1 MEVGLGK
8 QVRSTLSFHA
18 GVNMSNT
25 NGSLAARAITQ
36 GPKHHF
42 FGYYG
47 ICPWDATGQF
57 HLCLQS
63 EFHDRPPADGD
74 TAVVGLVD
82 METGKFEGVAETQA
96 WNLQQGSMLHWLA
109 TAPDRLITFNA
120 REDDRFVGV
129 VQDIHTGQKRVLP
142 YPISA
147 ITRNGRKALGL
158 NYARLKSLRPVVGY
172 AGLPDRFADQN
183 HPAEDG
189 LYITD
194 TETGEASV
202 LVSYE
207 EARDFLSSYEEVQAR
222 KIWFNHSIIN
232 RDDTRVAFVVRY
244 RDETREIRHTILLS
258 ASMEGGDLR
267 IVTDLGASHFDWL
280 TEELIFGWVTMKEGL
295 KYYLINDRTGEY
307 EAVRPDI
314 LTRNGHC
321 SFTKDGTWLLTDE
334 YPGDKSQQALL
345 LWQMAE
351 ERRVDLGS
359 YDAPLPFRGEIRCD
373 LHPRWSRD
381 ERTVSFDSIHEGSRQ
396 VYVMDVSEIIDS

>member
-1 MEVGLGK
+1 
-8 QVRSTLSFHA
+8 
-18 GVNMSNT
+18 MSQTQENFV
-25 NGSLAARAITQ
+25 ARPITQ

-47 ICPWDATGQF
+47 ICPWNSTGQY

-63 EFHDRPPADGD
+63 DFHDRPPAAGD

-96 WNLQQGSMLHWLA
+96 WNLQQGSMLHWLP
-109 TAPDRLITFNA
+109 TAPDRQITYNA
-120 REDDRFVGV
+120 RDGDRFVGV
-129 VQDIHTGQKRVLP
+129 VQDIHSGNKRILP

-147 ITRNGRKALGL
+147 MTRHGRQALGL

-172 AGLPDRFADQN
+172 AGLPDPFADQN
-183 HPAEDG
+183 HPTEDG
-189 LYITD
+189 LYTMN
-194 TETGEASV
+194 THTGEARV

-207 EARDFLSSYEEVQAR
+207 EARDFLSDYEEVQAR

-244 RDETREIRHTILLS
+244 RDETREIKHTILLS

-280 TEELIFGWVTMKEGL
+280 TNELIFGWVTMKEGQ
-295 KYYLINDRTGEY
+295 KYYLINDRTLEY
-307 EAVRPDI
+307 EEVRPDI
-314 LTRNGHC
+314 LTKNGHC
-321 SFTKDGTWLLTDE
+321 SFTRDGSWLLTDE
-334 YPGDKSQQALL
+334 YPDENSLQALL
-345 LWQMAE
+345 LWHMKE
-351 ERRVDLGS
+351 ERLVVLGRFHS
-359 YDAPLPFRGEIRCD
+359 PLPFRGEIRCD

-381 ERTVSFDSIHEGSRQ
+381 ERHVSFDSIHDGSRQ
-396 VYVMDVSEIIDS
+396 VYVVDVADVVER

>member
-1 MEVGLGK
+1 
-8 QVRSTLSFHA
+8 
-18 GVNMSNT
+18 MSQ
-25 NGSLAARAITQ
+25 SQKDLVARPITQ

-47 ICPWDATGQF
+47 ICPWNSTGQY

-63 EFHDRPPADGD
+63 DFHDRPPAAGD

-96 WNLQQGSMLHWLA
+96 WNLQQGSMLHWLP
-109 TAPDRLITFNA
+109 TAPDRQITYNA

-129 VQDIHTGQKRVLP
+129 VQDIHSGNKRILP

-147 ITRNGRKALGL
+147 MTRHGRQALGL

-172 AGLPDRFADQN
+172 AGLPDPFADQN
-183 HPAEDG
+183 HPTEDG
-189 LYITD
+189 LYTMD
-194 TETGEASV
+194 TQTGEARV

-207 EARDFLSSYEEVQAR
+207 EARDFLSDYEEVQAR

-244 RDETREIRHTILLS
+244 RDETREIKHTILLS
-258 ASMEGGDLR
+258 ASMDGGDLR

-280 TEELIFGWVTMKEGL
+280 TNELIFGWVTMKEGQ
-295 KYYLINDRTGEY
+295 KYYLINDRTLEY
-307 EAVRPDI
+307 EEVRPDI
-314 LTRNGHC
+314 LTKNGHC
-321 SFTKDGTWLLTDE
+321 SFTRDGSWLLTDE
-334 YPGDKSQQALL
+334 YPDENNLQALL
-345 LWQMAE
+345 LWHMKE
-351 ERRVDLGS
+351 ERLVVLGRFHS
-359 YDAPLPFRGEIRCD
+359 PLPFRGEIRCD

-381 ERTVSFDSIHEGSRQ
+381 ERHVSFDSIHSGSRQ
-396 VYVMDVSEIIDS
+396 IYVVDVAGVVEP

>member
-1 MEVGLGK
+1 M
-8 QVRSTLSFHA
+8 STSEENF
-18 GVNMSNT
+18 V
-25 NGSLAARAITQ
+25 ARPITQ

-47 ICPWDATGQF
+47 ICPWNATGQY

-63 EFHDRPPADGD
+63 DFHDRPPAAGD

-82 METGKFEGVAETQA
+82 MHTGKFEGVAETQA
-96 WNLQQGSMLHWLA
+96 WNLQQGSMLHWLP
-109 TAPDRLITFNA
+109 TAPDRQITYNA
-120 REDDRFVGV
+120 RHDDRFVGV
-129 VQDIHTGQKRVLP
+129 VQDIHSGHKRILP

-147 ITRNGRKALGL
+147 MTRHGRQALGL

-172 AGLPDRFADQN
+172 AGLPDPFADQN

-189 LYITD
+189 VYTMD
-194 TETGEASV
+194 TQTGEARV

-207 EARDFLSSYEEVQAR
+207 EARDFLSDYEEVQAR
-222 KIWFNHSIIN
+222 KIWFNHTIIN

-280 TEELIFGWVTMKEGL
+280 TGELIFGWVTMKEGQ
-295 KYYLINDRTGEY
+295 KYYLINDRTLEY
-307 EAVRPDI
+307 QEVRPDV
-314 LTRNGHC
+314 LTKNGHC
-321 SFTKDGTWLLTDE
+321 SFTRDGIWLLTDE
-334 YPGDKSQQALL
+334 YPDEDNLQALL
-345 LWQMAE
+345 LWHMLE
-351 ERRVDLGS
+351 ERLVVLGRFHS
-359 YDAPLPFRGEIRCD
+359 PQPFRGEIRCD

-381 ERTVSFDSIHEGSRQ
+381 ERQVSFDSIHDGSRQ
-396 VYVMDVSEIIDS
+396 IYVVDMAEVVGR

>member
-1 MEVGLGK
+1 
-8 QVRSTLSFHA
+8 
-18 GVNMSNT
+18 MSQTQENFV
-25 NGSLAARAITQ
+25 ARPITQ

-47 ICPWDATGQF
+47 ICPWNSTGQY

-63 EFHDRPPADGD
+63 DFHDRPPAAGD

-96 WNLQQGSMLHWLA
+96 WNLQQGSMLHWLP
-109 TAPDRLITFNA
+109 TAPDRQITYNA
-120 REDDRFVGV
+120 RDGDRFVGV
-129 VQDIHTGQKRVLP
+129 VQDIHSGKKRILP

-147 ITRNGRKALGL
+147 MTRHGRQALGL

-172 AGLPDRFADQN
+172 AGLPDPFADQN
-183 HPAEDG
+183 HPTEDG
-189 LYITD
+189 LYTMN
-194 TETGEASV
+194 TQTGEARV

-207 EARDFLSSYEEVQAR
+207 EARDFLSDYEEVQAR

-244 RDETREIRHTILLS
+244 RDETREIKHTILLS

-280 TEELIFGWVTMKEGL
+280 TNELIFGWVTMKEGQ
-295 KYYLINDRTGEY
+295 KYYLINDRTLEY
-307 EAVRPDI
+307 EEVRPDI
-314 LTRNGHC
+314 LTKNGHC
-321 SFTKDGTWLLTDE
+321 SFTRDGSWLLTDE
-334 YPGDKSQQALL
+334 YPDANSLQALL
-345 LWQMAE
+345 LWHMAE
-351 ERRVDLGS
+351 ERLVVLGRFHS
-359 YDAPLPFRGEIRCD
+359 PLPFRGEIRCD

-381 ERTVSFDSIHEGSRQ
+381 ERHVSFDSIHDGSRQ
-396 VYVMDVSEIIDS
+396 IYVVDVGNVVER